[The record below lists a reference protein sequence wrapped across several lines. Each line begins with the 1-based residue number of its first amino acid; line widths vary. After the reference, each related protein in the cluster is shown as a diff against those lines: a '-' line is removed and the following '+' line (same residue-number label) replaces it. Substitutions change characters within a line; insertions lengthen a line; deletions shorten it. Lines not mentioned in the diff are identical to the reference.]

1 MKSPFPGMDPYLE
14 SKWPEVHA
22 RLIVYA
28 SNQINGKLPR
38 DLQANIEENVGVYD
52 CEEYSRAIRPDL
64 HISEDS
70 TIEADA
76 KNDATVEADLAVATK
91 PMIVKRPPHPTRHIE
106 IRDADERLV
115 TAIEFI
121 SPWNKVGILNRENY
135 TRKQRDYLDANVNL
149 VEIDL
154 VRQGAYVLAAPLS
167 EVPEQELSTYL
178 MCVFRSTKPD
188 RFELYRAPIQS
199 SLPNL
204 PIPLRPDEPDIV
216 LELQP
221 LIDACYRDG
230 RYDRINYQVPP
241 KAKFSLDDTS
251 WMEARLREQGKR
263 N

>member
-52 CEEYSRAIRPDL
+52 NEEFGRSIRPDL
-64 HISEDS
+64 HVSED
-70 TIEADA
+70 TAIE
-76 KNDATVEADLAVATK
+76 TEASVVVAGAIDVQVAAK

-106 IRDADERLV
+106 ILDSDGRLV

-121 SPWNKVGILNRENY
+121 SPWNKVGIVNRENY

-167 EVPEQELSTYL
+167 EIPEDERSAYM
-178 MCVFRSTKPD
+178 MCVFRRTKPD
-188 RFELYRAPIQS
+188 RFEVYRGPIQS
-199 SLPNL
+199 VLPNI
-204 PIPLRPDEPDIV
+204 PIPLRPNESDLV

-230 RYDRINYQVPP
+230 RYDRINYQAPP
-241 KAKFSLDDTS
+241 KAKFSQEDTA
-251 WMEARLREQGKR
+251 WMEARLRVQGKR
-263 N
+263 